1 MTTQIAIAGKGG
13 TGKTTFTALLLRY
26 LMREKKGKALLA
38 VDADANANLNE
49 ALGLEVENTI
59 GDILMTIKDP
69 RVIPPGMS
77 KDIYMEFKV
86 QESLIE
92 SEALD
97 LLVMG
102 NPQGPGCYC
111 YPNDLLSKYLEKLH
125 ANYDYITIDNE
136 AGMEH
141 LSRRIVK
148 NIDYLIVSSD
158 ASARGIRSA
167 RRIHEIVRSVKLEIK
182 EMFLIISR
190 AAETSDISFLKE
202 EIEKTGLQ
210 LAGIVPYD
218 PLVMEY
224 DLKGKPLVELP
235 QESLAVQAVEKIVKT
250 LNL

>member
-49 ALGLEVENTI
+49 ALGLEVDNTI
-59 GDILMTIKDP
+59 GDILMGIKDP
-69 RVIPPGMS
+69 RVIPPGMT

-86 QESLIE
+86 QEALVE

-125 ANYDYITIDNE
+125 GNYDYITIDNE

-158 ASARGIRSA
+158 ASARGVRSA
-167 RRIHEIVRSVKLEIK
+167 RRIHEIVRSVKLDIK
-182 EMFLIISR
+182 EMFLVISR
-190 AAETSDISFLKE
+190 ASDASDVSFLEE
-202 EIEKTGLQ
+202 EIEKTGLR
-210 LAGIVPYD
+210 LAGVIPFD
-218 PLVMEY
+218 SLVMEY
-224 DLKGKPLVELP
+224 DLKGKPLVQLP
-235 QESLAVQAVEKIVKT
+235 QESLAVQAVEKIIT
-250 LNL
+250 GLNL